1 MLCTGF
7 PYDVHDSDVDN
18 LDHFARLVKKA
29 RAIRRDGAAALD
41 LCYVAAGRFD
51 GFWEMKLKPWDMA
64 AGALIVTEAG
74 GRVSGFDGSGL
85 GPGPGAVLAT
95 NGPLHSAMLDILAL
109 GRS

>member
-7 PYDVHDSDVDN
+7 PYDIHDSSTDN
-18 LDHFARLVKKA
+18 LDHFARLIKKA

-41 LCYVAAGRFD
+41 LCYVAMGRFD

-64 AGALIVTEAG
+64 AGNLIVGEAG
-74 GRVSGFDGSGL
+74 GRVSGFYNEEVC
-85 GPGPGAVLAT
+85 PAVGAVLAT
-95 NGPLHSAMLDILAL
+95 NGHLHDSIQGILAL